1 MNIIDKININSLGL
15 YIPYSLLYND
25 TSYEY
30 IDEFSIMISNF
41 NSENTNTNMFE
52 WNVKLNT
59 ILKNLLFIYV
69 HIVSIPLYPF
79 LNRSLIDI
87 NSYEFESIITYLKTN
102 ILTLNYN
109 VNYTVNETI
118 NIMYISSDKNLVDF
132 VINKEYDKLYS
143 YKISDDLLYIYT
155 PSNRSILDTGY
166 MYLSIDSNDN
176 LNMNNTYN
184 TTNNG
189 IKYNFKL
196 NPLKT
201 DDICN
206 KYIYYKANYQY
217 IMKTQNN
224 PFVLDKFNIKI
235 YDGTFKPLINPF
247 INQDPIINTNLK
259 CCCEL
264 SDNLSCYCK
273 YIRHPLYQNNQ
284 IDISFKLGRMHNEII
299 TDVFY

>member
-1 MNIIDKININSLGL
+1 MNIIDKINKNSLGL
-15 YIPYSLLYND
+15 YIPYSLVYND

-30 IDEFSIMISNF
+30 IDEFSIMISNL
-41 NSENTNTNMFE
+41 NSKSTNMFE

-59 ILKNLLFIYV
+59 ILKNLLFIYI
-69 HIVSIPLYPF
+69 HIVSIPLHPF
-79 LNRSLIDI
+79 LNCSLMN
-87 NSYEFESIITYLKTN
+87 NSEFESIITYLKTN

-109 VNYTVNETI
+109 QIYNISSDI
-118 NIMYISSDKNLVDF
+118 NIIIMYISSDKNVVDF
-132 VINKEYDKLYS
+132 IINKEYDKLYS
-143 YKISDDLLYIYT
+143 YVILDDLLYLYYQ
-155 PSNRSILDTGY
+155 SNRSILDTGY
-166 MYLSIDSNDN
+166 LYLSIDSNDN

-201 DDICN
+201 DEICN
-206 KYIYYKANYQY
+206 QYIYYKANFQY

-224 PFVLDKFNIKI
+224 PFILDRFNIKI
-235 YDGTFKPLINPF
+235 YDGIFKPLNNQF
-247 INQDPIINTNLK
+247 INNDDDLKLNLN
-259 CCCEL
+259 CSCEL

-273 YIRHPLYQNNQ
+273 YIRHPLYKNNQ
-284 IDISFKLGRMHNEII
+284 IDISFKLGKIHNEII

>member
-1 MNIIDKININSLGL
+1 MNIIDKINKNSLGL

-41 NSENTNTNMFE
+41 NSKNTNMFE
-52 WNVKLNT
+52 WNIKLNT
-59 ILKNLLFIYV
+59 ILKNLLFIYI
-69 HIVSIPLYPF
+69 HIISIPLNPF
-79 LNRSLIDI
+79 LNRSLMN
-87 NSYEFESIITYLKTN
+87 NSEFESIITYLKIN

-109 VNYTVNETI
+109 QIYNITETI
-118 NIMYISSDKNLVDF
+118 NIIIMYISSDKNLVDF
-132 VINKEYDKLYS
+132 VINKEYNKLYS
-143 YKISDDLLYIYT
+143 YEMLDDFLYLYYQ
-155 PSNRSILDTGY
+155 SNRSILDTGY
-166 MYLSIDSNDN
+166 LYLSIDSNDN

-206 KYIYYKANYQY
+206 KYIYYKANFQY

-224 PFVLDKFNIKI
+224 PFILDKFNVKI
-235 YDGTFKPLINPF
+235 YDGTFKPLNNPF
-247 INQDPIINTNLK
+247 INNDDDLKLNLN
-259 CCCEL
+259 CSCEL
-264 SDNLSCYCK
+264 SDTLSCYCK
-273 YIRHPLYQNNQ
+273 YLRHPLYKNNQ
-284 IDISFKLGRMHNEII
+284 IDISFKLGKIHNEII
-299 TDVFY
+299 KDVFY

>member
-1 MNIIDKININSLGL
+1 MNIIDKINKNSLGL

-41 NSENTNTNMFE
+41 NSKNTNMFE
-52 WNVKLNT
+52 WNIKLNT
-59 ILKNLLFIYV
+59 ILKNLLFIYI
-69 HIVSIPLYPF
+69 HIISIPLNPF
-79 LNRSLIDI
+79 LNRSLMN
-87 NSYEFESIITYLKTN
+87 NSEFESIITYLKIN

-109 VNYTVNETI
+109 QIYNITETI
-118 NIMYISSDKNLVDF
+118 NIIIMYISSDKNLVDF
-132 VINKEYDKLYS
+132 VINKEYNKLYS
-143 YKISDDLLYIYT
+143 YEMLDDFLYLYYQ
-155 PSNRSILDTGY
+155 SNRSILDTGY
-166 MYLSIDSNDN
+166 LYLSIDSNDN

-206 KYIYYKANYQY
+206 KYIYYKANFQY

-224 PFVLDKFNIKI
+224 PFILDKFNVKI
-235 YDGTFKPLINPF
+235 YDGTFKPLNNPF
-247 INQDPIINTNLK
+247 INNDDDLKLNLN
-259 CCCEL
+259 CSCEI
-264 SDNLSCYCK
+264 SDTLSCYCK
-273 YIRHPLYQNNQ
+273 YLRHPLYKNNQ
-284 IDISFKLGRMHNEII
+284 IDISFKLGKIHNEII
-299 TDVFY
+299 KDVFY

>member
-1 MNIIDKININSLGL
+1 MNIIDKINKNSLGM

-41 NSENTNTNMFE
+41 NSKNTNMFE
-52 WNVKLNT
+52 WNIKLNT
-59 ILKNLLFIYV
+59 ILKNLLFIYI
-69 HIVSIPLYPF
+69 HITSIPLHPF
-79 LNRSLIDI
+79 LNRSLMN
-87 NSYEFESIITYLKTN
+87 NSEFESIITYLKTN

-109 VNYTVNETI
+109 QIYNITEDI
-118 NIMYISSDKNLVDF
+118 NIIIMYISSNKNLVDF
-132 VINKEYDKLYS
+132 VINKEYNKLYS
-143 YKISDDLLYIYT
+143 YEILDDFLYLYYQ
-155 PSNRSILDTGY
+155 SNKSILDTGY
-166 MYLSIDSNDN
+166 LYLSIDSNDN

-206 KYIYYKANYQY
+206 KYVYYKANFQY

-224 PFVLDKFNIKI
+224 PFILDKFNVKI
-235 YDGTFKPLINPF
+235 YDGTFKPLNNQF
-247 INQDPIINTNLK
+247 INNDDDLKLNLN
-259 CCCEL
+259 CSCEI
-264 SDNLSCYCK
+264 SDTLSCYCK
-273 YIRHPLYQNNQ
+273 YLRHPLYKNNQ
-284 IDISFKLGRMHNEII
+284 IDISFKLGKIHNEII

>member
-1 MNIIDKININSLGL
+1 MNIIDKINKNSLGL

-41 NSENTNTNMFE
+41 NSKNTNMFE
-52 WNVKLNT
+52 WNIKLNT
-59 ILKNLLFIYV
+59 ILKNLLFIYI
-69 HIVSIPLYPF
+69 HIISIPLNPF
-79 LNRSLIDI
+79 LNRSLIN
-87 NSYEFESIITYLKTN
+87 NSEFESIITYLKIN

-109 VNYTVNETI
+109 QIYNITETI
-118 NIMYISSDKNLVDF
+118 NIIIMYINSDKNLVDF
-132 VINKEYDKLYS
+132 VINKEYNKLYS
-143 YKISDDLLYIYT
+143 YEMLDDFLYLYYQ
-155 PSNRSILDTGY
+155 SNRSILDTGY
-166 MYLSIDSNDN
+166 LYLSIDSNDN

-206 KYIYYKANYQY
+206 KYIYYKANFQY

-224 PFVLDKFNIKI
+224 PFILDKFNVKI
-235 YDGTFKPLINPF
+235 YDGTFKPLNNPF
-247 INQDPIINTNLK
+247 INNDDDLKLNLN
-259 CCCEL
+259 CSCEL
-264 SDNLSCYCK
+264 SDTLSCYCK
-273 YIRHPLYQNNQ
+273 YLRHPLYKNNQ
-284 IDISFKLGRMHNEII
+284 IDISFKLGKIHNEII
-299 TDVFY
+299 KDVFY